1 MTINEFKLAY
11 PQINPNINIYNIDAD
26 AERMSFCVF
35 LFLCFFSLV
44 FDDYS

>member
-11 PQINPNINIYNIDAD
+11 PQINPNVNMYTIDLMQNV
-26 AERMSFCVF
+26 RVLFYFFFVF
-35 LFLCFFSLV
+35 FLV